1 MGERMILRRLRVGLA
16 LAVAGLAAGCGGSS
30 GPELARVTGTVSY
43 QGKPISQGTISF
55 QPTDPSGTPATGII
69 GADGSYAL
77 QTTEPGDGARLGSY
91 AVAIRSVEGE
101 PEIPLDYI
109 PKKKPPAPKALVPEK
124 YSNPMSSGLT
134 AKVESGRN
142 TINFDLAD

>member
-1 MGERMILRRLRVGLA
+1 MLRRGRSGAVLA
-16 LAVAGLAAGCGGSS
+16 LTLAVAGLAVGCGGSS
-30 GPELARVTGTVSY
+30 GPELAKVTGTVTY
-43 QGKPISQGTISF
+43 QGKPIPLGTISF
-55 QPTDPSGTPATGII
+55 QPTDPAGTPATGII
-69 GADGSYAL
+69 GDDGSYAL

-91 AVAIRSVEGE
+91 TVAIRAVEGE
-101 PEIPLDYI
+101 PEVPLDYI

-142 TINFDLAD
+142 TINFELQD